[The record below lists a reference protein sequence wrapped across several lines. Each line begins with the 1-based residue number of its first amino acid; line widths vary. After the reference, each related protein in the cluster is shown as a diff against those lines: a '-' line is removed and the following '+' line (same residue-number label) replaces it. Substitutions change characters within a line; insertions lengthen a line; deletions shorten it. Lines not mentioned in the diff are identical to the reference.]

1 MELLIADKVAKIHLN
16 DSSRAVWSFWYAIL
30 NHTEEFCR
38 RIAGA
43 SMTVDEWRRQKEIL
57 ARPSKACALD
67 LGYSLFFLNR
77 CNRSGIPNG
86 GVIGGLKQTGEWK
99 MDARFPRNRL
109 ITRIEA
115 IAAKKRSIVIKN
127 LDAEEFIR
135 EYVPKLP
142 EKSLVYCDP
151 PYFHKANR
159 LYLNHYQPEDHAR
172 IAKVIQKEMKRPW
185 LVSYDGAPE
194 VLGFYSKRQH
204 FLYDLQYNA
213 GKAYKGKEVFVFSDD
228 LELPVN
234 SAIPSIDK
242 ALQAVA

>member
-1 MELLIADKVAKIHLN
+1 
-16 DSSRAVWSFWYAIL
+16 
-30 NHTEEFCR
+30 
-38 RIAGA
+38 
-43 SMTVDEWRRQKEIL
+43 MTVDEWRRQKEIL